1 MQVISIQSQ
10 VVHGHVGNSAAVYPL
25 QAAGFEVAAV
35 PTTLLS
41 NHPHYPTMRGRV
53 LEADLVADLL
63 LGVEERQLPQQAA
76 AILTG
81 YMGSVGNASV
91 VVDFLRRA
99 RRLNPDFVLTC
110 DPVIGDDDL
119 GVFVEDGLIERFRD
133 ELTPM
138 ADIVTPNQFELGRL
152 VGERP
157 DTVEGL
163 RAAADQ
169 LSRRGTGRVVVT
181 GCVLADTRDGEV
193 ETVALEG
200 GKAHRTSIPRLPIR
214 PSGTG
219 DLFTAFMTTWL
230 LKGASL
236 AGAAE
241 RATRDV
247 QRVLRRTLD
256 AGAFEMRII
265 GD

>member
-1 MQVISIQSQ
+1 
-10 VVHGHVGNSAAVYPL
+10 
-25 QAAGFEVAAV
+25 
-35 PTTLLS
+35 
-41 NHPHYPTMRGRV
+41 
-53 LEADLVADLL
+53 
-63 LGVEERQLPQQAA
+63 
-76 AILTG
+76 
-81 YMGSVGNASV
+81 
-91 VVDFLRRA
+91 VDFLRRA
-99 RRLNPDFVLTC
+99 RRLNPDFVLIC

-119 GVFVEDGLIERFRD
+119 GVFVEAGLIERFWD

-181 GCVLADTRDGEV
+181 GCVLVDTRDGEV
-193 ETVALEG
+193 ETVALEND
-200 GKAHRTSIPRLPIR
+200 KAHRTSIPRLPIR

-256 AGAFEMRII
+256 ADAFEMRII

>member
-99 RRLNPDFVLTC
+99 RRLNPDFVLIC

-119 GVFVEDGLIERFRD
+119 GVFVEAGLIERFRD

-181 GCVLADTRDGEV
+181 GCVLTDTRVGEV
-193 ETVALEG
+193 ETVAIEG
-200 GKAHRTSIPRLPIR
+200 KRVQRTSIPRLPIR